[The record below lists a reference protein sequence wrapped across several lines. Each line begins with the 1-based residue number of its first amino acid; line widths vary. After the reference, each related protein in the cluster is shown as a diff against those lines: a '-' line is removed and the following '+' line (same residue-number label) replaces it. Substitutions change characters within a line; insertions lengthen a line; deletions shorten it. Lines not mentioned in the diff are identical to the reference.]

1 MKKVILV
8 VIGCLAYVSVQAQ
21 SIASSEQVKKVIDT
35 QLATIT
41 SKTNFSETQK
51 TFLKTY
57 VIYTVKSKTK
67 GFRKEAL
74 AMNIE
79 DVNMDT
85 FFTEQQRK
93 VIRETLTSISSNK
106 SLFKQPTLQKSS
118 AEGTPKPSF

>member
-21 SIASSEQVKKVIDT
+21 SVASPEQVKKIIDT

-41 SKTNFSETQK
+41 SKANFSEAQK

-57 VIYTVKSKTK
+57 VVYTVKSNTK

-74 AMNIE
+74 AMNVE

-85 FFTEQQRK
+85 FFTEQQHK
-93 VIRETLTSISSNK
+93 VIRESLTSISSNK
-106 SLFKQPTLQKSS
+106 VSFKQPTLQKSS
-118 AEGTPKPSF
+118 TEETLKASF